1 MRIFRAFEKTFSR
14 SRPRGSVIAMARARK
29 TGLALTGEV
38 VPTRWEDHRR
48 VVKLTTEIRQLQQ
61 RTARQFVEGIIE
73 IGRRMIEIRDTLARG
88 EFQRWIA
95 EAMPFTTRTVN
106 NYMLLAQWADQRPRD
121 LERLGHLG
129 PSKLYLLAPLQPG
142 ERRRLTS
149 RTPVPIPGGDPKTI
163 DAMTYGE
170 LKRAIGGGFT
180 SSAGGV
186 PIGTVV
192 QRVQYGL
199 AGLDANLDVLVGR
212 ADEIEP
218 EVAEVMY
225 GKLVE
230 LVGEFEAAFGF

>member
-1 MRIFRAFEKTFSR
+1 
-14 SRPRGSVIAMARARK
+14 MARARK
-29 TGLALTGEV
+29 TGLALTGELI
-38 VPTRWEDHRR
+38 PTRWEDHRR
-48 VVKLTTEIRQLQQ
+48 VVELTTEIRQLQQ

-95 EAMPFTTRTVN
+95 EAVPFTVRTVS
-106 NYMLLAQWADQRPRD
+106 NYIQLAQWANDRPRD

-149 RTPVPIPGGDPKTI
+149 RRPVPIPGGEPKTI

-186 PIGTVV
+186 AIGTVV
-192 QRVQYGL
+192 QRVQFGL
-199 AGLDANLDVLVGR
+199 AGLDANLDVLVER

-218 EVAEVMY
+218 DVAEEMHE
-225 GKLVE
+225 KLVE
-230 LVGEFEAAFGF
+230 LVGQLEEAFGL

>member
-1 MRIFRAFEKTFSR
+1 
-14 SRPRGSVIAMARARK
+14 MARARK
-29 TGLALTGEV
+29 TGLAVTGEI

-48 VVKLTTEIRQLQQ
+48 VVKLTTEIRQLQR
-61 RTARQFVEGIIE
+61 RTAQQFVEGIIA
-73 IGRRMIEIRDTLARG
+73 IGRRMMEIRDTLARG

-95 EAMPFTTRTVN
+95 EAVPFTVRTVS
-106 NYMLLAQWADQRPRD
+106 NYILLAQWADDRPRD
-121 LERLGHLG
+121 LDRLGHLG

-149 RTPVPIPGGDPKTI
+149 RTPVPIPGGEPKTI

-170 LKRAIGGGFT
+170 LKRAIDGGFT

-186 PIGTVV
+186 SIGTVV
-192 QRVQYGL
+192 QRVQFGL

-218 EVAEVMY
+218 EIAEEMHA
-225 GKLVE
+225 KLVE
-230 LVGEFEAAFGF
+230 LVGELEAAFGL